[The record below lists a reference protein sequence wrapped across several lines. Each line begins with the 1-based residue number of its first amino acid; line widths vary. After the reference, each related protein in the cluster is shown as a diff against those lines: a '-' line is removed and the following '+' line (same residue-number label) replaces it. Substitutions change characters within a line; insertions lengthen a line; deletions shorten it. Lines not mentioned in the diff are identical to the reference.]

1 MLCKTRR
8 ESNSFLSSN
17 RRRKSTFYDMTFAF
31 IESETNNISIMLLG
45 FIYFIGD
52 VMKYPFTLTCIAA
65 LLSGLSS
72 AAIAADVPAGTVL
85 AKQQDLV
92 RHIKDEPASLDPAKA
107 VGLPEIQ
114 VIRDLFEGLVNQDAN
129 GNIIPGVATRW
140 QTNDQKIWT
149 FTLRNDAKW
158 SDGTPVT
165 AQDFVYSWQRLVD
178 PATTSPFAWFAAL
191 AGIANAQ
198 NIIDGKAK
206 PDSLG
211 VTAVDAHTLRV
222 QLDKPLPWFVNLT
235 ANFSLYPV
243 NKTNVESDKNWTR
256 PGKLVG
262 NGAYVLADRVVN
274 EKLVATPNKH
284 YWDNAKTVIQKVTF
298 VPINQESAAT
308 KRYLAGDIDITE
320 SFPKNQYQK
329 LLKELPGQVY
339 TPAQLGTYYYAFN
352 TQKGPT
358 ADARVR
364 LALSMTI
371 DRRIIAE
378 KVLGT
383 GEKPAW
389 RLTPDVTA
397 GFTPQ
402 PSAMEQSSQAEL
414 NAQAKTL
421 LQAAGYGPNRP
432 LKLTLLYNTSENHQ
446 KIAIA
451 VASMWKK
458 NLGVDVKL
466 QNQEWKTYI
475 DSRNT
480 GNFDVIRASWVGD
493 YNEPST
499 FLSLLTSTN
508 TGNIARFNE
517 PAYDKVIRQ
526 AAMENT
532 ATARNADYNEAEK
545 ILAEKA
551 PIAPIYQYTNG
562 RLIKPWLKGYPI
574 TNPEDVAYTHT
585 MYLIKH

>member
-1 MLCKTRR
+1 MK
-8 ESNSFLSSN
+8 LS
-17 RRRKSTFYDMTFAF
+17 
-31 IESETNNISIMLLG
+31 LG
-45 FIYFIGD
+45 WSG
-52 VMKYPFTLTCIAA
+52 VA
-65 LLSGLSS
+65 LLVSGAISS
-72 AAIAADVPAGTVL
+72 AWAAEVPKGATL
-85 AKQQDLV
+85 AKKQELV
-92 RHIKDEPASLDPAKA
+92 RHIKDEPASLDPVKA

-114 VIRDLFEGLVNQDAN
+114 VIRDLFEGLVNQDEK
-129 GNIIPGVATRW
+129 GKLIPGVATRW
-140 QTNDQKIWT
+140 QSNDNRVWT
-149 FTLRNDAKW
+149 FTLRDNARW

-165 AQDFVYSWQRLVD
+165 ADDFVYSWQRLVD
-178 PATTSPFAWFAAL
+178 PKNTSPFAWFAAL
-191 AGIANAQ
+191 AGISNAQ
-198 NIIDGKAK
+198 AIIDGKQT
-206 PDSLG
+206 PDKLG
-211 VTAVDAHTLRV
+211 VKAVNKNTLTV
-222 QLDKPLPWFVNLT
+222 QLDKPVPYFPNLA
-235 ANFSLYPV
+235 ANFALYPV
-243 NKTNVESDKNWTR
+243 PKTAIEKFGNDWTK
-256 PGKLVG
+256 PGNLVG
-262 NGAYVLADRVVN
+262 NGAYVLQDRVVN
-274 EKLVATPNKH
+274 EKLVVVPNTH
-284 YWDNAKTVIQKVTF
+284 YWDNARTVLQKVTF
-298 VPINQESAAT
+298 LPINQESAAT
-308 KRYLAGDIDITE
+308 KRYQAGDIDITE
-320 SFPKNQYQK
+320 SFPKNLYQK
-329 LLKELPGQVY
+329 LLKDIPGQVY

-371 DRRIIAE
+371 DRRLMAE

-389 RLTPDVTA
+389 RFTPDVTA

-402 PSAMEQSSQAEL
+402 PSRMEEMGQHEL
-414 NAQAKTL
+414 NAEAKTL
-421 LQAAGYGPNRP
+421 LKAAGYGPGRP

-499 FLSLLTSTN
+499 FLSLLTSTHN
-508 TGNIARFNE
+508 GNIARFSD
-517 PAYDKVIRQ
+517 PAYDKVIEQ
-526 AAMENT
+526 ASIETTDA
-532 ATARNADYNEAEK
+532 ARNKDYNEAEN
-545 ILAEKA
+545 IIASKA

-574 TNPEDVAYTHT
+574 DNPEDVAYSRT
-585 MYLIKH
+585 MYLLAH

>member
-1 MLCKTRR
+1 MKK
-8 ESNSFLSSN
+8 SFLTTCCALAIASLF
-17 RRRKSTFYDMTFAF
+17 STAW
-31 IESETNNISIMLLG
+31 
-45 FIYFIGD
+45 
-52 VMKYPFTLTCIAA
+52 
-65 LLSGLSS
+65 
-72 AAIAADVPAGTVL
+72 AADVPAGTKL
-85 AKQQDLV
+85 AADQSLV
-92 RHIKDEPASLDPAKA
+92 RHIKDEPASLDPVKA

-114 VIRDLFEGLVNQDAN
+114 VIRDLFEGLVNQN
-129 GNIIPGVATRW
+129 EKGELEPGVATKW
-140 QTNDQKIWT
+140 QSNDNRTWT
-149 FTLRNDAKW
+149 FTLRDNARW

-178 PATTSPFAWFAAL
+178 PKNTSPFAWFAAL
-191 AGIANAQ
+191 AGINNAQ
-198 NIIDGKAK
+198 AIIDGKMPADK
-206 PDSLG
+206 LG
-211 VTAVDAHTLRV
+211 VTAVDAKTLRI
-222 QLDKPLPWFVNLT
+222 QLDKPVPYFPNLT

-243 NKTNVESDKNWTR
+243 PKAVVEKFGNEWTK
-256 PGKLVG
+256 PGNLVG
-262 NGAYVLADRVVN
+262 NGAYTLQDRIVN
-274 EKLVATPNKH
+274 EKLVAVQNKN
-284 YWDNAKTVIQKVTF
+284 YWDNGKTVITKVTF
-298 VPINQESAAT
+298 IPINQESSAT

-320 SFPKNQYQK
+320 SFPKNLYQK
-329 LLKELPGQVY
+329 LLKDIPGQVY
-339 TPAQLGTYYYAFN
+339 TPPQLGTYYYAFN

-358 ADARVR
+358 ADPRVR

-371 DRRIIAE
+371 DRHIMAE

-389 RLTPDVTA
+389 RFTPDVTA
-397 GFTPQ
+397 GFKPETSPF
-402 PSAMEQSSQAEL
+402 EQMTQEEA
-414 NAQAKTL
+414 NVQAKTL
-421 LQAAGYGPNRP
+421 LQAAGYGPTKP

-499 FLSLLTSTN
+499 FLSLLTASHS
-508 TGNIARFNE
+508 GNISRFNSPE
-517 PAYDKVIRQ
+517 YDKILQQ
-526 AAMENT
+526 ASQENT
-532 ATARNADYNEAEK
+532 DVARNKDYNMAEK
-545 ILAEKA
+545 IIQQQA

-574 TNPEDVAYTHT
+574 NNPEDVAYSRT
-585 MYLIKH
+585 MYIVAH

>member
-1 MLCKTRR
+1 MKKIFHICYCALAVSCAI
-8 ESNSFLSSN
+8 SN
-17 RRRKSTFYDMTFAF
+17 AW
-31 IESETNNISIMLLG
+31 
-45 FIYFIGD
+45 
-52 VMKYPFTLTCIAA
+52 
-65 LLSGLSS
+65 
-72 AAIAADVPAGTVL
+72 AADVPAGTKL
-85 AKQQDLV
+85 ASDQSLV
-92 RHIKDEPASLDPAKA
+92 RHIKDEPASLDPVKA

-114 VIRDLFEGLVNQDAN
+114 VIRDLFEGLVNQN
-129 GNIIPGVATRW
+129 EKGQLEPGVATKW
-140 QTNDQKIWT
+140 QSNDNRTWT
-149 FTLRNDAKW
+149 FTLRDDARW

-178 PATTSPFAWFAAL
+178 PKNTSPFAWFAAL
-191 AGIANAQ
+191 AGINNAQ
-198 NIIDGKAK
+198 AIIDGKMPADK
-206 PDSLG
+206 LG
-211 VTAVDAHTLRV
+211 VTAVDAKTLRI
-222 QLDKPLPWFVNLT
+222 QLDKPVPYFPNLT
-235 ANFSLYPV
+235 ANFSFYPV
-243 NKTNVESDKNWTR
+243 PKAVVEKFGNDWTK
-256 PGKLVG
+256 PGNLVG
-262 NGAYVLADRVVN
+262 NGAYTLKDRVVN
-274 EKLVATPNKH
+274 EKLVAVQNKN
-284 YWDNAKTVIQKVTF
+284 YWDNSKTVITQVTF
-298 VPINQESAAT
+298 VPINQESSAT

-320 SFPKNQYQK
+320 SFPKTLYQK
-329 LLKELPGQVY
+329 LLKDIPGQVY
-339 TPAQLGTYYYAFN
+339 TPPQLGTYYYAFN

-371 DRRIIAE
+371 DRHIMAD

-389 RLTPDVTA
+389 RFTPDVTA
-397 GFTPQ
+397 GFKPE
-402 PSAMEQSSQAEL
+402 PSPFEQMSQEEA

-421 LQAAGYGPNRP
+421 LRAAGYGPNKP
-432 LKLTLLYNTSENHQ
+432 LNLTLLYNTSENHQ

-499 FLSLLTSTN
+499 FLSLLTSTHS
-508 TGNIARFNE
+508 GNISRFNSPE
-517 PAYDKVIRQ
+517 YDKLMQQ
-526 AAMENT
+526 ASQETTDA
-532 ATARNADYNEAEK
+532 ARNKDYNQAER
-545 ILAEKA
+545 IIQEQA

-574 TNPEDVAYTHT
+574 NNPEDVAYSRT
-585 MYLIKH
+585 MYIVAH

>member
-1 MLCKTRR
+1 
-8 ESNSFLSSN
+8 
-17 RRRKSTFYDMTFAF
+17 
-31 IESETNNISIMLLG
+31 
-45 FIYFIGD
+45 
-52 VMKYPFTLTCIAA
+52 MKYPFTLTCCAA
-65 LLSGLSS
+65 LLVGLSTVAV
-72 AAIAADVPAGTVL
+72 AAEVPAGTTL
-85 AKQQDLV
+85 AKQQELV

-129 GNIIPGVATRW
+129 GNIIPGVAARW
-140 QTNDQKIWT
+140 QTNDQKTWT
-149 FTLRNDAKW
+149 FTLRSDAKW

-178 PATTSPFAWFAAL
+178 PKTTSPFAWFAAL
-191 AGIANAQ
+191 AGIMNAQ
-198 NIIDGKAK
+198 DIIDDKAK
-206 PDSLG
+206 PETLG
-211 VTAVDAHTLRV
+211 VTAVDTHTLRV
-222 QLDKPLPWFVNLT
+222 QLDKQLPWFVNLT

-243 NKTNVESDKNWTR
+243 NKAAVDSDKNWTR

-274 EKLVATPNKH
+274 EKLELVPNKH
-284 YWDNAKTVIQKVTF
+284 YWDNGKTVIQKVTF
-298 VPINQESAAT
+298 MPINQESAAT
-308 KRYLAGDIDITE
+308 KRYQAGDIDITE
-320 SFPKNQYQK
+320 SFPKNLYQK
-329 LLKELPGQVY
+329 LKKELPGQVF
-339 TPAQLGTYYYAFN
+339 TPPQLGTYYYAFN

-364 LALSMTI
+364 LALSMSI
-371 DRRIIAE
+371 DRRIIAD

-389 RLTPDVTA
+389 RFTPDVTA
-397 GFTPQ
+397 GFKPQ
-402 PSAMEQSSQAEL
+402 PSALEESSQAEL
-414 NAQAKTL
+414 NAQAKML

-432 LKLTLLYNTSENHQ
+432 LKLTLLYNTQEVHQ

-508 TGNIARFNE
+508 SGNIARFNDA
-517 PAYDKVIRQ
+517 AYDKVIRQ
-526 AAMENT
+526 ASLESSAE
-532 ATARNADYNEAEK
+532 ARNADYNMAEK

-562 RLIKPWLKGYPI
+562 RLIKPWVKGYPI
-574 TNPEDVAYTHT
+574 TNPEDVAYTRT
-585 MYLIKH
+585 MYIIKH

>member
-1 MLCKTRR
+1 
-8 ESNSFLSSN
+8 
-17 RRRKSTFYDMTFAF
+17 MTFAF

-256 PGKLVG
+256 PGKMVG

>member
-1 MLCKTRR
+1 MK
-8 ESNSFLSSN
+8 FPVSSVC
-17 RRRKSTFYDMTFAF
+17 FA
-31 IESETNNISIMLLG
+31 L
-45 FIYFIGD
+45 
-52 VMKYPFTLTCIAA
+52 V
-65 LLSGLSS
+65 LSGVSS
-72 AAIAADVPAGTVL
+72 QSFAADVPQGTVL
-85 AKQQDLV
+85 AQQQVLV

-114 VIRDLFEGLVNQDAN
+114 VIRDLFEGLVNQDSK
-129 GNIIPGVATRW
+129 GNIIPGVATKW
-140 QTNDQKIWT
+140 QTNDNRIWT
-149 FTLRNDAKW
+149 FTLRDDAKW

-178 PATTSPFAWFAAL
+178 PKTTSPFASFAAL
-191 AGIANAQ
+191 AGITNAQ
-198 NIIDGKAK
+198 NIIDGKAT
-206 PDSLG
+206 PDKLG
-211 VTAVDAHTLRV
+211 VTAVDAKTLRV

-243 NKTNVESDKNWTR
+243 QKANVDSDPNWTR
-256 PGKLVG
+256 PDKLIG
-262 NGAYVLADRVVN
+262 NGAYVLKDRVVN
-274 EKLVATPNKH
+274 EKLVVVPNTN
-284 YWDNAKTVIQKVTF
+284 YWDNAKTVIKQVTF
-298 VPINQESAAT
+298 VPINQESNAT
-308 KRYLAGDIDITE
+308 KRYQAGDIDITE
-320 SFPKNQYQK
+320 SFPKTQYKQ
-329 LLKELPGQVY
+329 LLKQIPGQVY
-339 TPAQLGTYYYAFN
+339 TPPQLGTYYYAFN

-364 LALSMTI
+364 LALSLTI
-371 DRRIIAE
+371 DRRIMAD

-389 RLTPDVTA
+389 RFTPDVTA
-397 GFTPQ
+397 GFKPQ
-402 PSAMEQSSQAEL
+402 PSAAEKMSQEEL

-421 LQAAGYGPNRP
+421 LAAAGYGPNRP

-499 FLSLLTSTN
+499 FLSLLTSSHS
-508 TGNIARFNE
+508 GNISRFSD
-517 PAYDKVIRQ
+517 PAYDKIIKQ
-526 AAMENT
+526 ATQETT
-532 ATARNADYNEAEK
+532 AEARNADYNEAEK
-545 ILAEKA
+545 IIAAQA

-562 RLIKPWLKGYPI
+562 RLIKPWVKGYPI
-574 TNPEDVAYTHT
+574 ENPEDVAYSRT
-585 MYLIKH
+585 MYIIKH